1 MAFRFLPG
9 NPFKRTIRQPFIFY
23 WRKPFFYLMP
33 QRPGREREVHPRTAL
48 PPSYIFVKRGDP
60 YITRHCR
67 QLTLSSGSDLF
78 KVVVSHP
85 HPQHPPLPS
94 KISSVDT
101 RAHQDDRN
109 RTLGLRV
116 PAGIHAAVVAADA
129 STKEARLA
137 ATAAKDARAAADA
150 RSALRRLFPA
160 VPPASVERI
169 VGHAFRKHSGRVGR
183 AGAMGLEERVTLG
196 VRAHVRHVHTAYEG
210 LMRGGVEREEARRR
224 VAEKVEEVVREWQ
237 GEPGKSQRRLSL
249 RGVGVER
256 VGEESGVG
264 DDVGKK
270 KKSEVTKRKPM
281 STPPKGK
288 RKPVR
293 KPLKRAGAGRRK
305 TNQRGGGSGTKAGGR
320 GGKKRT

>member
-9 NPFKRTIRQPFIFY
+9 NPFKRTVRQPFIFY

-78 KVVVSHP
+78 KVV
-85 HPQHPPLPS
+85 
-94 KISSVDT
+94 
-101 RAHQDDRN
+101 DDRN